1 MATFAMDGETGKS
14 VMPRKAIPAEALIDL
29 RRRLS
34 PLPPRAPERRRLM
47 QEMAAFYGVSE
58 STVYRAI
65 QRQGKPRSVNRV
77 DRGQPRLLPK
87 TELERYLELIAAM
100 KLRTSNGKGRY
111 LSTTEAIRLL
121 ESYGVETTE
130 GLIQAPKGLLKTPTV
145 DHYLKQWGLDWRT
158 LRRQPPAVRFQAQY
172 SNELW
177 QFDISPSDLK
187 QLKAPA
193 WVDASR
199 GQPTLMLF
207 SVVDDRSGAAYQ
219 EYHCAYGEGVEVAL
233 QFLFNAMSA
242 KADERFPF
250 CGRPRYLYLD
260 NGPVR
265 QSHVFQR
272 VMDYLDIEVQ
282 SHLPRGHDG
291 RRTTARAKG
300 KVERPFRTVKEA
312 HETLYHFHQPETE
325 IEANAWLFNYLLR
338 YNDSPHRSE
347 SHSRMEDWVQNLP
360 PEGLREMCS
369 WERFCTF
376 AREAETRKV
385 AIDARVSFAG
395 VQYEVDANLAG
406 ETVTLWL
413 GLYDDQLFVEH
424 GEHRYGPYAPIGGP
438 IPLHRYRSFKKTR
451 TQKRADRIE
460 GLAEQLSLPR
470 AALSD
475 DPTLAASLATVEGVK
490 QPFADPDPFHE
501 LAFASAIDAKRAI
514 ADHLGMPLAKLT
526 SDQLAALNAL
536 LADTLAKPVVWDHV
550 RRHLDPIYRG

>member
-1 MATFAMDGETGKS
+1 MA
-14 VMPRKAIPAEALIDL
+14 RKAIPAEALVDL

-47 QEMAAFYGVSE
+47 QETAALYGVSE
-58 STVYRAI
+58 QTLYRAV
-65 QRQGKPRSVNRV
+65 QQHSKPRAVNRS
-77 DRGQPRLLPK
+77 DRGEPRVLPK
-87 TELERYLELIAAM
+87 TELERYLELVAAV
-100 KLRTSNGKGRY
+100 KLRTSNLKGRH

-121 ESYGVETTE
+121 ETYGLETAE
-130 GLIQAPKGLLKTPTV
+130 GLIQAPKGLLKPQTV
-145 DHYLKQWGLDWRT
+145 NHYLKQWGLDWRT
-158 LRRQPPAVRFQAQY
+158 LRRQPPAVRFQAQH

-187 QLKAPA
+187 HIKMPT
-193 WVDASR
+193 WIDEEK

-219 EYHCAYGEGVEVAL
+219 EYHCAYGEGAEVAL

-242 KADERFPF
+242 KADDRFPF
-250 CGRPRYLYLD
+250 SGRPRYLYTD

-265 QSHVFQR
+265 QSHVFQQ
-272 VMDYLDIEVQ
+272 VMSYLEIEVQ

-291 RRTTARAKG
+291 RRTTARSKG

-325 IEANAWLFNYLLR
+325 AEANAWLFNYLLR

-360 PEGLREMCS
+360 PEGLREMCG

-376 AREAETRKV
+376 ARESETRKV
-385 AIDARVSFAG
+385 AIDARVSFSG
-395 VQYEVDANLAG
+395 VRYEVDPDLAG

-424 GEHRYGPYAPIGGP
+424 GERRYGPYVPIGGP

-460 GLAEQLSLPR
+460 GLAEELSLPR
-470 AALSD
+470 AALSG
-475 DPTLAASLATVEGVK
+475 DPILAASLATVELAT
-490 QPFADPDPFHE
+490 QPFTDPDPFHE
-501 LAFASAIDAKRAI
+501 LAFPSAIDAKRAI
-514 ADHLGMPLAKLT
+514 ADRLGMPLAKLT
-526 SDQLAALNAL
+526 PEQLAALNAL
-536 LADTLAKPVVWDHV
+536 LADTLAKPVIWDHV
-550 RRHLDPIYRG
+550 RRHLDPLYRG

>member
-1 MATFAMDGETGKS
+1 
-14 VMPRKAIPAEALIDL
+14 MPRKAIPAEALVDL

-47 QEMAAFYGVSE
+47 QEIAVVYGVSE
-58 STVYRAI
+58 STLYRAI
-65 QRQGKPRSVNRV
+65 QQQGRPRAVNRT
-77 DRGQPRLLPK
+77 DRGQPRFLPQA
-87 TELERYLELIAAM
+87 ELERYLELIAAM
-100 KLRTSNGKGRY
+100 KVRTSNGKGRH

-121 ESYGVETTE
+121 ETYGLETTE
-130 GLIQAPKGLLKTPTV
+130 GLIQAPKGRLKTPTV
-145 DHYLKQWGLDWRT
+145 DYYLKQWGLDWRT
-158 LRRQPPAVRFQAQY
+158 LRRQPPAVRFQAQH
-172 SNELW
+172 SNEMW

-187 QLKAPA
+187 HLPTPA
-193 WVDASR
+193 WVEASR

-207 SVVDDRSGAAYQ
+207 SVVDDRSGVAYQ

-233 QFLFNAMSA
+233 QFLFNAMSV
-242 KADERFPF
+242 KTDDRFPL

-272 VMDYLDIEVQ
+272 VMDYLGIEVQ

-325 IEANAWLFNYLLR
+325 AEANAWLFNYLLR

-347 SHSRMEDWVQNLP
+347 SHSRMEDWVQSLP
-360 PEGLREMCS
+360 PEGVREMCS
-369 WERFCTF
+369 WERFCSF

-395 VQYEVDANLAG
+395 VPYEVDANLAG

-424 GEHRYGPYAPIGGP
+424 GERRYGPYAPIGGP

-460 GLAEQLSLPR
+460 GLAEQLALPR

-475 DPTLAASLATVEGVK
+475 DPILAASLAAAVVVK
-490 QPFADPDPFHE
+490 EPFSDPDPFHE

-526 SDQLAALNAL
+526 SEQLAALNAL

-550 RRHLDPIYRG
+550 RRHLDPVYRG